1 MLLPVLSFRKG
12 AVMTEQWSTLDGL
25 VEAYKEHLRGTRG
38 LREQT
43 LRGYERL
50 VRLFVRASLGEDPI
64 DSRRIGCSDVVE
76 FVALMQARFS
86 PRSLKTVR
94 TALRSFFRFLRVE
107 GLCDERLEA
116 AIPRVAFWRLATLPC
131 CLSGEQLTRLLASL
145 DASGSCGRRDRAI
158 AVCLASLGL
167 RPGEIANLRLDDID
181 WRAGTLCLRERK
193 TRRGALL
200 PLPCEAGRAI
210 AYYLREERPATDE
223 RHVFVQHSDARRGRP
238 LSSNAV
244 SAVVVRALQRAGVEP
259 PLAGAYVLR
268 HTLASRLVNQGASLK
283 EVADLLGHRSL
294 DTTAIYAKLDLAA
307 LREVALPWPE
317 EVTR

>member
-1 MLLPVLSFRKG
+1 MN
-12 AVMTEQWSTLDGL
+12 EEWSGLDGL
-25 VEAYKEHLRGTRG
+25 VEGYKRHLRHTRG

-43 LRGYERL
+43 LDGYERL

-64 DSRRIGCSDVVE
+64 DPRRIGSADVVE
-76 FVALMQARFS
+76 FVVVMQARFS

-94 TALRSFFRFLRVE
+94 TALRSLFRFLRVE

-116 AIPRVAFWRLATLPC
+116 AIPRVAFWRLASLPR
-131 CLSGEQLTRLLASL
+131 CLSGEQLARVLASL
-145 DASGSCGRRDRAI
+145 DGSGSCGLRDRAI
-158 AVCLASLGL
+158 VVCLAGLGL
-167 RPGEIANLRLDDID
+167 RPGELANLRLDDID

-193 TRRGALL
+193 TRRAAVL
-200 PLPCEAGRAI
+200 PLPREAGRAI
-210 AYYLREERPATDE
+210 VAYLRGERPATDG
-223 RHVFVQHSDARRGRP
+223 RHLFVQHSDARRGRP

-244 SAVVVRALQRAGVEP
+244 SGVVVRALRRAEIEP

-268 HTLASRLVNQGASLK
+268 HTLASRMVNQGASLK

-317 EVTR
+317 EATRC

>member
-1 MLLPVLSFRKG
+1 MSVELWG
-12 AVMTEQWSTLDGL
+12 LDEL
-25 VEAYKEHLRGTRG
+25 VEAYKEHQRRTRG

-50 VRLFVRASLGEDPI
+50 VRLFVRAALGEDPV
-64 DSRRIGCSDVVE
+64 DPARLSPADVVG
-76 FVALMQARFS
+76 FVAAMQVRFS

-94 TALRSFFRFLRVE
+94 TTLRSFFRFLRVA

-116 AIPRVAFWRLATLPC
+116 AVPRVAFWRLASLPR
-131 CLSGEQLTRLLASL
+131 CLSGEQLARLLASL
-145 DASGSCGRRDRAI
+145 DASGGCGRRDRAI
-158 AVCLASLGL
+158 VVCLARLGL
-167 RPGEIANLRLDDID
+167 RPGEIANLRLEDID

-193 TRRGALL
+193 TRRGAVL
-200 PLPCEAGRAI
+200 PLPREAGRAI
-210 AYYLREERPATDE
+210 VAYLREERPVTDD
-223 RHVFVQHSDARRGRP
+223 RHLFVQHSGARRGRP
-238 LSSNAV
+238 VSSNAV
-244 SAVVVRALQRAGVEP
+244 SGVVVRALRRAQVEP

-268 HTLASRLVNQGASLK
+268 HTLASRMVNQGATLK

-317 EVTR
+317 EVAR